1 MELTSFRD
9 AMSLVPTSVSI
20 IRLTPKVKNSEI
32 VAATVS
38 SLISVSVMKG
48 KEEVL
53 FALKNDSYLGQRLVQ
68 EKSFTISLLGS
79 SQDSIAKLYGSSKPT
94 ANLPKVKQEK
104 LWLEVEGSFYLK
116 NSLVSLNC
124 ELSDHHMREYSTI
137 YFGRITESITLA
149 MDSPLIYQ
157 NRKFQTCREILI
169 L

>member
-1 MELTSFRD
+1 MEHTSFRD

-38 SLISVSVMKG
+38 SLISVSVMEG

-68 EKSFTISLLGS
+68 EKSFTINLLGS
-79 SQDSIAKLYGSSKPT
+79 RQDFIAKLYGSSKPI
-94 ANLPKVKQEK
+94 ANLLDVNHEK
-104 LWLEVEGSFYLK
+104 LWLEVEGSFHLK

-124 ELSDHHMREYSTI
+124 ELSDHHVREYSTI
-137 YFGRITESITLA
+137 YFGRVTESITSA
-149 MDSPLIYQ
+149 IDSPLIYQ
-157 NRKFQTCREILI
+157 NRNFQTCGEISI